1 LRSLVK
7 YSVNSETV
15 DIPTV
20 DFIWGELRDL
30 IESSNL
36 SFD

>member
-1 LRSLVK
+1 
-7 YSVNSETV
+7 V

-36 SFD
+36 SLD